1 MSAQQSNNA
10 LSVANKSLH
19 SHLNRIKLF
28 QSDGRV
34 VVDQAHEFAKLV
46 SQALQQQGRN
56 ASVVP
61 PLLLS
66 AAAEVR
72 ATMNI
77 GQVPQWECVRVDDS
91 HMESH
96 PFFPKTQ
103 GLAAP
108 ALAPVPTPLPV
119 PVPVPPPAPKVMLV
133 PPIDSLP
140 VEAAKPTADKGKQP
154 VWGTWRAREDESG
167 ESGNVSRKKRR
178 IVSKA
183 IISDTEDDD
192 GQPGG
197 TIIVVKLDTAKKV
210 KQVRFTSSPRSS
222 PLRDVQADTKE
233 RIGRPTPKG
242 KGKEK
247 EKEWAVTIAEGDVY
261 DSPCKR
267 CSAQFECLAALGRKG
282 QITKSCARCYEMKV
296 KCDRPVPNKLPQ
308 MAELVQSSRPRSKA
322 PLASTSKPQPRATR
336 AASHAR
342 LPPPVVESEDTMD
355 DEDVAVEADEDI
367 AMSHAA
373 DTEQQTD
380 VAAVTPSETVNRPA
394 AMASAK
400 DFPAD
405 HWQEVT
411 DDTPILPPPPP
422 PPPPPAP
429 AAKPTT
435 SSAELTIHDCV
446 VSLAA
451 RVAAMEMADRNTLAR
466 VDAME
471 HNFNSC
477 ISSMRAEF
485 SDVQL
490 SFNAT
495 VDVVNGL
502 ANMVEKM
509 RQERSVLNTSFPPP
523 AIGPTGASTAT
534 DMGIRYLTGVFGPSV
549 APNADSVAVSQPSA
563 SRPFGR
569 PDVQGRTF
577 TSGQPSSESV
587 QAGPSSA
594 PPIQCDLSVSCP
606 ASTTSSLP

>member
-1 MSAQQSNNA
+1 MSAQQSNDA
-10 LSVANKSLH
+10 LSVANKSLR
-19 SHLNRIKLF
+19 SHLNWIKLF

-34 VVDQAHEFAKLV
+34 VVDQAHEVAKLV
-46 SQALQQQGRN
+46 SQALQQHGRN
-56 ASVVP
+56 ASVIL

-66 AAAEVR
+66 AAAEVQ

-91 HMESH
+91 RMESH

-119 PVPVPPPAPKVMLV
+119 PVPVPVPPPAPKVMSV

-140 VEAAKPTADKGKQP
+140 VEAAKPTADKGK
-154 VWGTWRAREDESG
+154 
-167 ESGNVSRKKRR
+167 

-197 TIIVVKLDTAKKV
+197 TIIMAAVPQTPAPAKKV

-233 RIGRPTPKG
+233 RIGRPMPKG

-247 EKEWAVTIAEGDVY
+247 EKERAVTIAEGDVY
-261 DSPCKR
+261 DPPCKR

-282 QITKSCARCYEMKV
+282 QITKSCARCYEMK
-296 KCDRPVPNKLPQ
+296 
-308 MAELVQSSRPRSKA
+308 A
-322 PLASTSKPQPRATR
+322 PLTSTSKPQPRATR
-336 AASHAR
+336 AASHAC
-342 LPPPVVESEDTMD
+342 LPPPVVESEDAMD

-373 DTEQQTD
+373 NTEQKTD
-380 VAAVTPSETVNRPA
+380 VAAVTPSETIDWLA

-422 PPPPPAP
+422 PPAP

-435 SSAELTIHDCV
+435 SLAKPTIHNRV

-451 RVAAMEMADRNTLAR
+451 RVTAMEMANRNTLAR

-471 HNFNSC
+471 HDFDSC
-477 ISSMRAEF
+477 ISSMQAKF

-509 RQERSVLNTSFPPP
+509 RQEHSVLNTSFPPP

-534 DMGIRYLTGVFGPSV
+534 DMGIRYLTGVFGPLV

-563 SRPFGR
+563 SHPFGR
-569 PDVQGRTF
+569 PDVQDRTF

>member
-1 MSAQQSNNA
+1 MSAQQSNDA
-10 LSVANKSLH
+10 LSVADKSLR

-34 VVDQAHEFAKLV
+34 VVDWAHEVAKLV
-46 SQALQQQGRN
+46 ILTSLKSQALQQHGRN
-56 ASVVP
+56 ALVVP

-91 HMESH
+91 CMESH

-119 PVPVPPPAPKVMLV
+119 PVPVLPPAPKVMSV
-133 PPIDSLP
+133 PPINSLP
-140 VEAAKPTADKGKQP
+140 VEAAKLTADKGKQL
-154 VWGTWRAREDESG
+154 VRGTQRAREDESG
-167 ESGNVSRKKRR
+167 ESGDVSRKKHR

-197 TIIVVKLDTAKKV
+197 TIIVVKPSKVAVPQTPAPAKKV
-210 KQVRFTSSPRSS
+210 K
-222 PLRDVQADTKE
+222 QADTKE

-247 EKEWAVTIAEGDVY
+247 ERAVTIAEGDVY
-261 DSPCKR
+261 DPPCKR

-296 KCDRPVPNKLPQ
+296 KCDRLVPNKLPQ
-308 MAELVQSSRPRSKA
+308 MAEPVRSSRPRSKA

-342 LPPPVVESEDTMD
+342 LPPPVVESEDAMD
-355 DEDVAVEADEDI
+355 DEDVAVEADEDVT
-367 AMSHAA
+367 MSHAA
-373 DTEQQTD
+373 DTEQKTD
-380 VAAVTPSETVNRPA
+380 VAAVMPSETVDRPA

-422 PPPPPAP
+422 PAP

-435 SSAELTIHDCV
+435 SSAKPTIHDRV
-446 VSLAA
+446 VSLAV
-451 RVAAMEMADRNTLAR
+451 RVTAMEMADRNTLAR
-466 VDAME
+466 VNAME
-471 HNFNSC
+471 HDFDSR

-490 SFNAT
+490 SFNAM

-502 ANMVEKM
+502 ANMVKKM
-509 RQERSVLNTSFPPP
+509 RQEHSVLNTSFPPP

-549 APNADSVAVSQPSA
+549 APNADSVAVGQPSA

-577 TSGQPSSESV
+577 TSGQPSSELV
-587 QAGPSSA
+587 QASPSSA

>member
-10 LSVANKSLH
+10 LSVADKSLC

-28 QSDGRV
+28 QSDGWV
-34 VVDQAHEFAKLV
+34 VVDQAHEVAKLV
-46 SQALQQQGRN
+46 ILTSLKSQALQQHGRN
-56 ASVVP
+56 ALVVP

-66 AAAEVR
+66 AATEVR

-77 GQVPQWECVRVDDS
+77 GQVPQWERVRVDDS
-91 HMESH
+91 CMESH

-108 ALAPVPTPLPV
+108 ALAPVPTPLPL
-119 PVPVPPPAPKVMLV
+119 PVPVPPPAPKVMSV

-154 VWGTWRAREDESG
+154 VRGTRRAREDESG
-167 ESGNVSRKKRR
+167 ESGDVSCKKHR

-197 TIIVVKLDTAKKV
+197 TIIVVKPSKAAVPQTPAPAKKV
-210 KQVRFTSSPRSS
+210 KQ
-222 PLRDVQADTKE
+222 
-233 RIGRPTPKG
+233 G
-242 KGKEK
+242 KGK
-247 EKEWAVTIAEGDVY
+247 EKEWAVTIAKGDVY
-261 DSPCKR
+261 DPPCKR
-267 CSAQFECLAALGRKG
+267 CSTQFECLAALGRKG
-282 QITKSCARCYEMKV
+282 QITKSCARCYKMKV
-296 KCDRPVPNKLPQ
+296 KCDRPVPNKLPR
-308 MAELVQSSRPRSKA
+308 MAEPVRSSRPRSKA

-342 LPPPVVESEDTMD
+342 LPPPVVESEDAMD
-355 DEDVAVEADEDI
+355 DEDVAVEADEDVT
-367 AMSHAA
+367 MSHAA
-373 DTEQQTD
+373 DTEQKTD
-380 VAAVTPSETVNRPA
+380 VTVVTPSETVDRPA

-400 DFPAD
+400 DLPAD

-411 DDTPILPPPPP
+411 DDTPILPPPPHLLLRP
-422 PPPPPAP
+422 NPLPSS
-429 AAKPTT
+429 AKPT
-435 SSAELTIHDCV
+435 IHDRV

-451 RVAAMEMADRNTLAR
+451 RVAAMEMADHNTLTR
-466 VDAME
+466 VNAME
-471 HNFNSC
+471 HDFDSR

-490 SFNAT
+490 SFNAM

-549 APNADSVAVSQPSA
+549 APNADSVAVGQPSA

-577 TSGQPSSESV
+577 TSGQPSSELV
-587 QAGPSSA
+587 QVGPSSA